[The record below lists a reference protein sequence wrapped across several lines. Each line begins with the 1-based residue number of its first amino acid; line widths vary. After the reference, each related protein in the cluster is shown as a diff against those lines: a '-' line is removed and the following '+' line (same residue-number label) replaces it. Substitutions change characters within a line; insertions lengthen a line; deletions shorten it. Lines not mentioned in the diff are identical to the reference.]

1 MQPSPMAETSR
12 LLLPSLR
19 FCILKNRTSDSVLI
33 SQPSTNSLFW
43 SFRLKGSHIDGE
55 TILHIGLQQSLVSFV
70 DFLDWNNFD
79 VGRDVMFA
87 AKIEHLLRF
96 GDTADRRAG
105 EAVSAEDQAEGRNRE
120 RFLRCADEG
129 DIAVPTKQIDIRV
142 DVVIGGN
149 GVEDE
154 VEAAG
159 VLFHL
164 VGIAGDD

>member
-55 TILHIGLQQSLVSFV
+55 PILHIGLQQSLVSFV

-87 AKIEHLLRF
+87 AKVEHLLGF
-96 GDTADRRAG
+96 GDAANGRTGQAMATH
-105 EAVSAEDQAEGRNRE
+105 DQAECRE
-120 RFLRCADEG
+120 RKRFLR
-129 DIAVPTKQIDIRV
+129 
-142 DVVIGGN
+142 
-149 GVEDE
+149 
-154 VEAAG
+154 
-159 VLFHL
+159 
-164 VGIAGDD
+164 